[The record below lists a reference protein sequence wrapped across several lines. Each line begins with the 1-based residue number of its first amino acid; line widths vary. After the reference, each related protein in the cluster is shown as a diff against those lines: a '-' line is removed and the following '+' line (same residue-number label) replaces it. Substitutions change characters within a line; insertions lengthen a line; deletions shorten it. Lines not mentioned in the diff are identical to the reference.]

1 MTSCKRCGR
10 TLSNPKSIARQFGL
24 MCYNRLFGVE
34 RLSRRGVL
42 VEEMSR
48 QMNVSD
54 WFAQPEKP
62 EE

>member
-24 MCYNRLFGVE
+24 VCYNRLFGVG
-34 RLSRRGVL
+34 RVLRRRAL
-42 VEEMSR
+42 VEERSR
-48 QMNVSD
+48 QTNVSD
-54 WFAQPEKP
+54 WFSQPEKP